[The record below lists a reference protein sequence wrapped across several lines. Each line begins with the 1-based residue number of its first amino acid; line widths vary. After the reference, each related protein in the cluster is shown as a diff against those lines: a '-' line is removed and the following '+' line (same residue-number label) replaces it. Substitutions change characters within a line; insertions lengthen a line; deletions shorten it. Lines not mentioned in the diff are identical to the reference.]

1 VVINSNSSSE
11 SLSFVLDVNGS
22 PTSIVTSL
30 TPTESTSS
38 AGLAAQTA
46 VTVSSGQFSYTLP
59 AQSVVTFYQ

>member
-1 VVINSNSSSE
+1 
-11 SLSFVLDVNGS
+11 
-22 PTSIVTSL
+22 L